1 MIKTKIQKK
10 QSKNGQAQKG
20 DAINGW
26 VLIDK
31 PLEVTSTQVVG
42 RVRRVFSARKAG
54 HGGTLDPLATGLLP
68 IALGE
73 ATKTVPMIQDGRK
86 GYRFAIAWGAETDTC
101 DLEGKVTQTSEHRPS
116 RQEAEAKLMD
126 FIGTIDQVPPIY
138 SAIKVDGE
146 RAYDLARRGEEVE
159 LKSRKIE
166 IFTFHIVDWPKDGG
180 DPEFEITC
188 GSGTYVRSLARDFAR
203 SLGTCA
209 HVSLLR
215 RTFVGVFGLDRAI
228 SLDNLEALGHGARAF
243 EHLLPVETA
252 LDDIPALAVTAEE
265 TARIRRGQEVVAVG
279 RAVST
284 RCEPQILSTGSMIEL
299 VLATAGRG
307 EASGPVA
314 MGRIVG
320 GRFKPS
326 RVFNLGSE

>member
-1 MIKTKIQKK
+1 MAKRK
-10 QSKNGQAQKG
+10 KG
-20 DAINGW
+20 DVVNGW
-26 VLIDK
+26 VIIDK

-42 RVRRVFSARKAG
+42 RVRRVFNARKAG

-86 GYRFAIAWGAETDTC
+86 GYRFAIRWGAETDTC
-101 DLEGKVTQTSEHRPS
+101 DLEGTVTETSDVRPT
-116 RQEAEAKLMD
+116 RQEAEAKLKD
-126 FIGTIDQVPPIY
+126 FIGTIDQVPPIF

-166 IFTFHIVDWPKDGG
+166 IFDFHIVDWPEEGSEDK
-180 DPEFEITC
+180 DPEFEIIC
-188 GSGTYVRSLARDFAR
+188 GSGTYVRSLARDYAR
-203 SLGTCA
+203 ILGTRG

-243 EHLLPVETA
+243 EHLLPVKTA

-265 TARIRRGQEVVAVG
+265 IARIRRGQEVVAVG

-284 RCEPQILSTGSMIEL
+284 RCEPQILTTGSMIEL
-299 VLATAGRG
+299 VLATAGQG
-307 EASGPVA
+307 EASDPVA
-314 MGRIVG
+314 MGRILG
-320 GRFKPS
+320 GRFKPF